1 MERALIRQEISK
13 ACKRLALTQQVVTMC
28 ELEATPRQEE
38 FLYQVLSQELAYR
51 ERLRRER
58 LLKRAAFPV
67 RKTLDDYEWTAL
79 RLPGG
84 LAGRGCDQLQLCAYE
99 AQPDPLW
106 SGWNRKD
113 PLAIALGVAACEA
126 GLETRFFT
134 AASLATKLDEARRSG
149 NLEKLLQSIDRAEL
163 VILDEWGYLPLEKE
177 QAQLLFQLI
186 SSCYERRS
194 LIITTNLEFS
204 K

>member
-1 MERALIRQEISK
+1 MV
-13 ACKRLALTQQVVTMC
+13 RL
-28 ELEATPRQEE
+28 EP
-38 FLYQVLSQELAYR
+38 
-51 ERLRRER
+51 
-58 LLKRAAFPV
+58 
-67 RKTLDDYEWTAL
+67 
-79 RLPGG
+79 
-84 LAGRGCDQLQLCAYE
+84 
-99 AQPDPLW
+99 
-106 SGWNRKD
+106 
-113 PLAIALGVAACEA
+113 
-126 GLETRFFT
+126 
-134 AASLATKLDEARRSG
+134 ATKLDEARRSG

>member
-1 MERALIRQEISK
+1 M
-13 ACKRLALTQQVVTMC
+13 
-28 ELEATPRQEE
+28 
-38 FLYQVLSQELAYR
+38 
-51 ERLRRER
+51 
-58 LLKRAAFPV
+58 
-67 RKTLDDYEWTAL
+67 
-79 RLPGG
+79 
-84 LAGRGCDQLQLCAYE
+84 
-99 AQPDPLW
+99 
-106 SGWNRKD
+106 
-113 PLAIALGVAACEA
+113 
-126 GLETRFFT
+126 ETRFFT

>member
-1 MERALIRQEISK
+1 M
-13 ACKRLALTQQVVTMC
+13 
-28 ELEATPRQEE
+28 
-38 FLYQVLSQELAYR
+38 
-51 ERLRRER
+51 
-58 LLKRAAFPV
+58 
-67 RKTLDDYEWTAL
+67 
-79 RLPGG
+79 
-84 LAGRGCDQLQLCAYE
+84 
-99 AQPDPLW
+99 
-106 SGWNRKD
+106 
-113 PLAIALGVAACEA
+113 
-126 GLETRFFT
+126 ETRFFT

-204 K
+204 KWGTIFTDDQMAAAMIDRLAHHGHLLTFEGQSYRLRNALMRVK

>member
-1 MERALIRQEISK
+1 MDSP
-13 ACKRLALTQQVVTMC
+13 ALT
-28 ELEATPRQEE
+28 
-38 FLYQVLSQELAYR
+38 
-51 ERLRRER
+51 
-58 LLKRAAFPV
+58 
-67 RKTLDDYEWTAL
+67 
-79 RLPGG
+79 GG

-113 PLAIALGVAACEA
+113 PSGHCSGRCSLRGWLGDQVLYC
-126 GLETRFFT
+126 
-134 AASLATKLDEARRSG
+134 G

>member
-13 ACKRLALTQQVVTMC
+13 ACKRLALTQQVGTMC

-38 FLYQVLSQELAYR
+38 FLYQVLSQELAW
-51 ERLRRER
+51 RER

-79 RLPGG
+79 RLPAALPAEDVTSCNFVRMKRNLILYGPVG
-84 LAGRGCDQLQLCAYE
+84 TG
-99 AQPDPLW
+99 
-106 SGWNRKD
+106 KTH
-113 PLAIALGVAACEA
+113 LAIALGVAACEA

>member
-1 MERALIRQEISK
+1 MRHAG
-13 ACKRLALTQQVVTMC
+13 
-28 ELEATPRQEE
+28 
-38 FLYQVLSQELAYR
+38 
-51 ERLRRER
+51 
-58 LLKRAAFPV
+58 AA
-67 RKTLDDYEWTAL
+67 
-79 RLPGG
+79 
-84 LAGRGCDQLQLCAYE
+84 
-99 AQPDPLW
+99 
-106 SGWNRKD
+106 
-113 PLAIALGVAACEA
+113 
-126 GLETRFFT
+126 
-134 AASLATKLDEARRSG
+134 

>member
-1 MERALIRQEISK
+1 MKYFVANFKIE
-13 ACKRLALTQQVVTMC
+13 C
-28 ELEATPRQEE
+28 EPELMQPARE
-38 FLYQVLSQELAYR
+38 LLSA
-51 ERLRRER
+51 
-58 LLKRAAFPV
+58 
-67 RKTLDDYEWTAL
+67 
-79 RLPGG
+79 
-84 LAGRGCDQLQLCAYE
+84 
-99 AQPDPLW
+99 
-106 SGWNRKD
+106 
-113 PLAIALGVAACEA
+113 AACEA

-204 K
+204 KWGTIFTDDQMAAAMIDRLAHHGHLLTFEGQSYRLRNALMRVK